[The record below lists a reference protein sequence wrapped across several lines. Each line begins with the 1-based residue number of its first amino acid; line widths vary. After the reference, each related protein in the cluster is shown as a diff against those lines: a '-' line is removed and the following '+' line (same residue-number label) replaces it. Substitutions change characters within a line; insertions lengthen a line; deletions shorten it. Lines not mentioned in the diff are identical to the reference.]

1 MSLPLA
7 GRRIV
12 VTRPAGQSAGLARL
26 IREAGGEP
34 VLFPALEILPPSDPA
49 ALAAVLARL
58 DEFDLAIF
66 ISRNAVDWGLR
77 TLGRAWPEQ
86 VRVAAVGAGTAR
98 ALAERGIGGVI
109 VPQGP
114 QPDSEALLA
123 RPELADVRAR
133 RVLIFRGEGGREVLR
148 ETLVARGAEV
158 EYAECYRRARPRADG
173 AALAAAW
180 ARGEVDAA
188 TVNSAEALEN
198 LCALIGE
205 AGVRAAR
212 ATPLFVPHP
221 RVAKAAVELGFARI
235 LVAGPG
241 DEAMRDRL
249 VAYFAAQSFAAR

>member
-1 MSLPLA
+1 MNLPLA
-7 GRRIV
+7 GRRIL
-12 VTRPAGQSAGLARL
+12 VTRPAGQAAGLARL

-58 DEFDLAIF
+58 EQFDLAIF
-66 ISRNAVDWGLR
+66 ISRNAVEWGLAA
-77 TLGRAWPEQ
+77 LARAWPVQ
-86 VRVAAVGAGTAR
+86 VRVAAVGAGSAR
-98 ALAERGIGGVI
+98 ALAERGIAGVI
-109 VPQGP
+109 APQGP

-123 RPELADVRAR
+123 RPELADMRAR

-148 ETLVARGAEV
+148 EGLLARGAAV

-173 AALAAAW
+173 SALAAAW

-188 TVNSAEALEN
+188 TVNSAEALGN

-212 ATPLFVPHP
+212 AAPLFVPHP
-221 RVAKAAVELGFARI
+221 RLAQAAAELGFAEV

-241 DEAMRDRL
+241 DEEMRDRL
-249 VAYFAAQSFAAR
+249 VAYFAAQSFARR

>member
-12 VTRPAGQSAGLARL
+12 VTRPAGQAAGLARL

-34 VLFPALEILPPSDPA
+34 VVFPALEILPPADPA

-58 DEFDLAIF
+58 EQFDLAIF
-66 ISRNAVDWGLR
+66 ISRNAVDWGLAA
-77 TLGRAWPEQ
+77 LGRAWPAR

-109 VPQGP
+109 APQGP

-123 RPELADVRAR
+123 RPELADVRTA

-148 ETLVARGAEV
+148 ESLVARGAEV
-158 EYAECYRRARPRADG
+158 EYAECYRRARPRTEAT
-173 AALAAAW
+173 ALAAAW
-180 ARGEVDAA
+180 ARGELDAA
-188 TVNSAEALEN
+188 TVNSAAALEN

-205 AGVRAAR
+205 AAVRAAR

-221 RVAKAAVELGFARI
+221 RVAQAAADLGFARI
-235 LVAGPG
+235 VVAGPSD
-241 DEAMRDRL
+241 DEMRDRL
-249 VAYFAAQSFAAR
+249 VAYFAAQSFAPR